1 MRDVI
6 PASHEDLLQ
15 RPVLAHVATVDS
27 QGTPHSNPVWIS
39 WDGTHLRFSQVVGRQ
54 KERNLTLNPAI
65 ALSLVDPDD
74 PYRYM
79 EIRGVLDGVEDDSS
93 LDFINSMAMKY
104 LGLERNPWEKAGQKR
119 IVMRIR
125 PLRAI
130 TMG

>member
-1 MRDVI
+1 
-6 PASHEDLLQ
+6 
-15 RPVLAHVATVDS
+15 
-27 QGTPHSNPVWIS
+27 
-39 WDGTHLRFSQVVGRQ
+39 VVGRQ